1 MAAIPILN
9 PSFLPGPF
17 LDRNR
22 AAVKRHLRPSTAFV
36 FDGGGSLGAVEVGM
50 LKALTSYGV
59 QADLVVGSS
68 VGAINAAFFAGEPT
82 GDGVQRLEQIWL
94 GVRRRDVFPI
104 GPLGSF
110 LGFFGWR
117 DHMLDP
123 TPLRRLIERNIQ
135 YRQLEEARI
144 PCHVVATDLIGGGD
158 VRFSSGPAVE
168 ILLASTAIP
177 AVFPPVRIGERYLI
191 DGSIV
196 NNSLISIAVELGAT
210 RVIVLPTGFSCSIE
224 RPPRGALPMALHA
237 SNLLIA
243 RQLVLDAQRFA
254 DEVEL
259 IVIPPLCPQTVSA
272 YDFSRTR
279 ELIDRAAKST
289 ESWFDKGGLTS
300 RGIPD
305 ALALGG
311 RATEITSR
319 PPRQL
324 FSTVAEASERSRWEC

>member
-1 MAAIPILN
+1 MAAIPSN
-9 PSFLPGPF
+9 RLPGPF

-22 AAVKRHLRPSTAFV
+22 AALKRHLRPNTAFV

-94 GVRRRDVFPI
+94 GVRRRNVFPI

-117 DHMLDP
+117 DHLLDP

-144 PCHVVATDLIGGGD
+144 PCHLVATDLIGGGD

-210 RVIVLPTGFSCSIE
+210 RVIVLSTGFSCSIE
-224 RPPRGALPMALHA
+224 RPPRGALAMALM
-237 SNLLIA
+237 LRI
-243 RQLVLDAQRFA
+243 
-254 DEVEL
+254 
-259 IVIPPLCPQTVSA
+259 
-272 YDFSRTR
+272 FSSH
-279 ELIDRAAKST
+279 DNSY
-289 ESWFDKGGLTS
+289 SM
-300 RGIPD
+300 
-305 ALALGG
+305 
-311 RATEITSR
+311 
-319 PPRQL
+319 
-324 FSTVAEASERSRWEC
+324 RSDLQMRWS